1 MYIIAI
7 FTPCIL
13 LLYLLNYSSDES
25 EAEGETEND
34 DSGNI
39 IKLTFVDETNI
50 PNIGIGEPNIVIDT
64 NRSANSSENNV
75 NDIKNGHTSKK
86 TVFAKTYRETVK
98 VKKVLLHQLLD

>member
-1 MYIIAI
+1 M
-7 FTPCIL
+7 
-13 LLYLLNYSSDES
+13 LYLLNYSSDES

-64 NRSANSSENNV
+64 NRSTNSSENNV
-75 NDIKNGHTSKK
+75 NDINNGHTSKK
-86 TVFAKTYRETVK
+86 YLRKRTVK
-98 VKKVLLHQLLD
+98 Q